1 MNKLLIVGT
10 VAFDSIETP
19 NDKVDKILGG
29 AATHIGLA
37 SSLFNINSAIVSVVG
52 GDFPSEYIE
61 MFRKRGIDVAAIEIK
76 ENGKTFFWAGKYAEN
91 MNERETIK
99 TEVNV
104 LAEFNPVVPE
114 NYRSPNVIMLG
125 NLDPIVQLKL
135 MGQIDN
141 TPTITILDTMNFWMD
156 NTMDNLKKI
165 ISKVDLICIN
175 DEEVMQLSG
184 LDSLIEGAKKILKMG
199 PDFIIVKRG
208 SLGSVL
214 IDKANMFECPAFPV
228 KKVKDPTGAGDS
240 FAGGLAGYLTKV
252 NSSSFDELKNAV
264 IYATATASF
273 SVEGFGINGIEKIQY
288 NDVVKRANFINK
300 LL

>member
-19 NDKVDKILGG
+19 DDKVDKILGG

-104 LAEFNPVVPE
+104 LAEFNPIVPE

-156 NTMDNLKKI
+156 NTMDNLIKI

-288 NDVVKRANFINK
+288 NDIVKRANFINK